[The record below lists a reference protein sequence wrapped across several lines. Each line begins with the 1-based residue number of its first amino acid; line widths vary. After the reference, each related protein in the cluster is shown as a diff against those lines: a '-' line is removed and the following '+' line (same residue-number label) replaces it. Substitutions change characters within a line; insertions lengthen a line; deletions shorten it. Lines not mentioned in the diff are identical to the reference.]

1 MIEAPE
7 TRPKTVTDMVREDY
21 RTAAVF
27 KRYAINYCCGG
38 KWPVEM
44 MCENAGVDHRDILR
58 EIELE
63 TRFLQPVFL
72 RSVFKWSTGFL
83 IEYIREVYHPYL
95 EAQLPHIL
103 SEIEN
108 FAEGHRKKFKFLE
121 ELEPLVSELGKSVT
135 AYLEQD
141 RKLYAEISADPASS
155 GNYQLAFD
163 DKKTHLVSVLRLMR
177 SVSNEYIFHETA
189 CTSHRVAFS
198 LLKELETWILD
209 LVYLEEIL
217 FERLNNQPVK

>member
-1 MIEAPE
+1 
-7 TRPKTVTDMVREDY
+7 MVREDY

-72 RSVFKWSTGFL
+72 RSIFKWSTDFL
-83 IEYIREVYHPYL
+83 VAYIREVYHPYL
-95 EAQLPHIL
+95 EEQLPHVL

-121 ELEPLVSELGKSVT
+121 ELEPLVAELENSVR

-141 RKLYAEISADPASS
+141 RQWYADISKSLTTTES
-155 GNYQLAFD
+155 YQSAFQQ
-163 DKKTHLVSVLRLMR
+163 KKTHLVSVLRLMR
-177 SVSNEYIFHETA
+177 SVSNEYVYHETA

-209 LVYLEEIL
+209 LIYLEEIL
-217 FERLNNQPVK
+217 FERLDNQKLK